1 MGSRGQPFGKPS
13 WMSTWEKQECLT
25 KENVLD
31 DCCCAHTKLINVHL
45 ARRTELSPGR
55 AIQQRTKYIK
65 ASTNIGLKFEYD
77 HVIDDLILSQGD
89 GGDSPKKK
97 NVARTS
103 STKIPIS
110 DVVIRIIEFT

>member
-1 MGSRGQPFGKPS
+1 
-13 WMSTWEKQECLT
+13 MSTWEKQECLT

-31 DCCCAHTKLINVHL
+31 DCCCTHTKLINVHL

-55 AIQQRTKYIK
+55 GIQQRTKYIK
-65 ASTNIGLKFEYD
+65 ASTNIGLKFEY
-77 HVIDDLILSQGD
+77 HVIDDLTLSQGG